1 MITENPACRVWF
13 IKYHLCSLQQASAP
27 MAPSVWDCA
36 EMEEE
41 VKAALQNDSV
51 AQVQALEV
59 KFNRALKEAAEV
71 DYLHECAIPEEVG
84 GFKRQIFGDAA
95 HLGAQEV
102 VKCSPTLLG
111 CSQTLTRT

>member
-1 MITENPACRVWF
+1 MPRVF
-13 IKYHLCSLQQASAP
+13 GCAT

-36 EMEEE
+36 DMEEE
-41 VKAALQNDSV
+41 IKAALQNDSV

-59 KFNRALKEAAEV
+59 KFNRALKEAAEE

>member
-1 MITENPACRVWF
+1 MPNVFGCA
-13 IKYHLCSLQQASAP
+13 

-102 VKCSPTLLG
+102 VKWARRHCWAAPKHLQGPDS
-111 CSQTLTRT
+111 R